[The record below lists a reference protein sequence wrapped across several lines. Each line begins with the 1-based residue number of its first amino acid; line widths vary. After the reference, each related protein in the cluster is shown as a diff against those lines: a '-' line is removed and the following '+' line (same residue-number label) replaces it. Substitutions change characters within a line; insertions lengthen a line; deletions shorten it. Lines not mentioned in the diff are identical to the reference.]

1 MVVHRKKLGN
11 LAEQRACQFLQAQGL
26 ELITQN
32 YRTKCGEIDL
42 IMRDSEEIVF
52 VEVRS
57 RAKNDYGTPIESINK
72 NKQQKMIKT
81 SLIFLQQRNWLD
93 KVNCRFDVIGVSH
106 DNLEWIQDAFTV
118 DIL

>member
-1 MVVHRKKLGN
+1 MVVHKKTLGD

-32 YRTKCGEIDL
+32 YRAAPGEIDL
-42 IMRDSEEIVF
+42 IMRAGEDIVF

-57 RAKNDYGTPIESINK
+57 RTQNDYGTPIESINK
-72 NKQQKMIKT
+72 TKQKKIIKT
-81 SLIFLQQRNWLD
+81 SLIFLQQRNWLN
-93 KVNCRFDVIGVSH
+93 KVNCRFDVIGAGH
-106 DNLEWIQDAFTV
+106 DHFEWIQNAFTA